1 MSHQKDKEMKPIKKL
16 MKDHRKH
23 HKKLKNKNNKIGIL
37 LRWIVLIN
45 LLNKFLILI
54 EQERIEYCQVF
65 FSCMLRIVLSILR
78 LIEFFQIIISNI
90 SQFLMYRKKSQKK
103 PYFQDFNFTLCSSSV
118 VSRWSSLKS
127 ESFSLNT
134 MQLYL
139 YTVLSQPIFA
149 N

>member
-1 MSHQKDKEMKPIKKL
+1 MSHQKNKEMKPIKKL

-23 HKKLKNKNNKIGIL
+23 HKKLKNKNNKIEIL

-45 LLNKFLILI
+45 LLNKLLILI

-78 LIEFFQIIISNI
+78 LIEFFRTIISNI

-103 PYFQDFNFTLCSSSV
+103 LYF
-118 VSRWSSLKS
+118 
-127 ESFSLNT
+127 
-134 MQLYL
+134 
-139 YTVLSQPIFA
+139 
-149 N
+149 